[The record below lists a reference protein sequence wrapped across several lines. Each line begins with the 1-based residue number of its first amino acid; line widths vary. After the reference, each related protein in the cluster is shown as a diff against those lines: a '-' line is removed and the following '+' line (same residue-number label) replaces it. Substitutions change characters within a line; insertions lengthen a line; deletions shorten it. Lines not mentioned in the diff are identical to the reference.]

1 MLCLVSEEIQ
11 LQERA
16 MSATLVS
23 NSPETQ
29 AVAAPQTS
37 IHWFEIPCEDLDR
50 ATAFYETVLD
60 AKLRKVTL
68 GTPMALFPSGNGGTG
83 GTLVQRSVEGVR
95 QRAGAAGTMV
105 YLNCNG
111 RLDEAIESV
120 SKAGGLMLLPK
131 TEIEGGFGYFA
142 CLRDSE
148 GNHVGLHS
156 V

>member
-1 MLCLVSEEIQ
+1 MSE
-11 LQERA
+11 
-16 MSATLVS
+16 TLGNNLS
-23 NSPETQ
+23 ENKT
-29 AVAAPQTS
+29 AAAPQTS
-37 IHWFEIPCEDLDR
+37 IHWFEIPCEDLER
-50 ATAFYETVLD
+50 ATAFYETLLD
-60 AKLRKVTL
+60 AKLTRATF
-68 GTPMALFPSGNGGTG
+68 GAPMALFPYSNGGTG
-83 GTLVQRSVEGVR
+83 GTLVQRSVDGVR
-95 QRAGAAGTMV
+95 QRAGSAGTMV

-131 TEIEGGFGYFA
+131 TAIEGGFGYFA

>member
-1 MLCLVSEEIQ
+1 MSEAIKND
-11 LQERA
+11 LPKTKA
-16 MSATLVS
+16 AAT
-23 NSPETQ
+23 
-29 AVAAPQTS
+29 PQTS

-50 ATAFYETVLD
+50 ATAFYETLLD
-60 AKLRKVTL
+60 AKLTRATF
-68 GTPMALFPSGNGGTG
+68 GAPMAMFPYGNGGTG
-83 GTLVQRSVEGVR
+83 GTLVQRSAGRVR
-95 QRAGAAGTMV
+95 QKAGAAGTMV

-111 RLDEAIESV
+111 RLDEAIKSV

-131 TEIEGGFGYFA
+131 TAIEGGSGYFA